1 MSSKKPKRK
10 AVENKPSS
18 DKKVDKAKVKKIVKI
33 TLNVLTYVFFA
44 LCVFTLILT
53 ISAKKNDGAAS
64 LFGKQLRIVLSDSMA
79 SCEQTD
85 VSQFEIQ
92 DIPVKSMV
100 FIEEV
105 PEDEAEAKE
114 WYKELNIG
122 DVLTFRYQVVV
133 SQETITHRIINI
145 TEKQTGGYIIE
156 LAGDN
161 KTSETG
167 VLTQTI
173 DTSLENSPNYVIGK
187 VTGQSKFLGLF
198 LTATKSTVGI
208 ICIVI
213 VPCIIIATL
222 EVLKLVSVLGSD
234 KKKRHKEEVAKKDKE
249 LEEMRK
255 RIELLERQN
264 EKTNTKPDSEEQKK
278 VEESVK
284 ADSQEQT
291 KPDSDKK
298 QETEK

>member
-1 MSSKKPKRK
+1 MSSDKPNQQ
-10 AVENKPSS
+10 AVENKPEGEKKS
-18 DKKVDKAKVKKIVKI
+18 DKKVDKAKAKKIVKI

-100 FIEEV
+100 IIEEV

-114 WYKELNIG
+114 WFKELKVG
-122 DVLTFRYQVVV
+122 DVLTFKYQFVA
-133 SQETITHRIINI
+133 SQETVTHRIISI
-145 TEKQTGGYIIE
+145 TPNDESDYAKGYTIE

-161 KTSETG
+161 KGSETG
-167 VLTQTI
+167 VLIQTI

-187 VTGQSKFLGLF
+187 VTGQSKFIGWLI
-198 LTATKSTVGI
+198 TATRSTVGI
-208 ICIVI
+208 VCIVI
-213 VPCIIIATL
+213 VPCLIIATL
-222 EVLKLVSVLGSD
+222 EIIKLVGVLGSD

-255 RIELLERQN
+255 RIELLEKQN
-264 EKTNTKPDSEEQKK
+264 QNSNLQPEAE
-278 VEESVK
+278 VK
-284 ADSQEQT
+284 AKTESGKSQET
-291 KPDSDKK
+291 DK
-298 QETEK
+298 